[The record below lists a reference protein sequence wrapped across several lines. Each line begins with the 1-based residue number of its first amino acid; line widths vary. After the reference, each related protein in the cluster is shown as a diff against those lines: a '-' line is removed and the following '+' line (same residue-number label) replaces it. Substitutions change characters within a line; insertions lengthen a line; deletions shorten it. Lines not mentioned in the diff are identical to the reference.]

1 MGVKDK
7 TIVGL
12 TEKIR
17 INNSVDQNG
26 DIVARIDTGA
36 TNSSI
41 DINLAGKLNLGPI
54 IKTKMVKST
63 HGNRLRPVIE
73 IEIEMAGKKIIG
85 EFTLADRGHMK
96 YPVLI
101 GQNILKNGF
110 LIDPNFVR
118 EGNR

>member
-1 MGVKDK
+1 MQYNDK
-7 TIVGL
+7 IIVGL
-12 TEKIR
+12 TEKIK
-17 INNSVDQNG
+17 IENSVNYDSE
-26 DIVARIDTGA
+26 IVARIDTGA

-63 HGNRLRPVIE
+63 HGNRLRPVIIMNVE
-73 IEIEMAGKKIIG
+73 IAGENISG

-110 LIDPNFVR
+110 LIDPNFER
-118 EGNR
+118 GE

>member
-1 MGVKDK
+1 MEIDEK
-7 TIVGL
+7 TLVGL
-12 TEKIR
+12 TEKIK
-17 INNSVDQNG
+17 IKNSIEGENE
-26 DIVARIDTGA
+26 IVSRIDTGA

-73 IEIEMAGKKIIG
+73 VEIEIAKRKVVEA
-85 EFTLADRGHMK
+85 FTLADRSHMK

-101 GQNILKNGF
+101 GQNILKKGF
-110 LIDPNFVR
+110 LIDPNFER
-118 EGNR
+118 EEQ

>member
-1 MGVKDK
+1 MEYKDK

-12 TEKIR
+12 TEKIK
-17 INNSVDQNG
+17 ILNPVKETE
-26 DIVARIDTGA
+26 VEARIDTGA

-63 HGNRLRPVIE
+63 HGKRLRPVVE
-73 IEIEMAGKKIIG
+73 IELIIDGRKIIAD
-85 EFTLADRGHMK
+85 FTLADRAHMN

-101 GQNILKNGF
+101 GQNILKRDF

-118 EGNR
+118 GKK